1 MLIGEIGGDEEE
13 KVAAAMK
20 AGVFTKPVVA
30 CIAGKNAPKGRS
42 MGHAGAIVGADG
54 TGSAQNKE
62 KVLSEAGAHI
72 ADTTTHIV
80 EILKTIK
87 Y

>member
-1 MLIGEIGGDEEE
+1 
-13 KVAAAMK
+13 
-20 AGVFTKPVVA
+20 
-30 CIAGKNAPKGRS
+30 

-80 EILKTIK
+80 EILKPLNIK
-87 Y
+87 RMKTMDKKHLCHVYYNEPYPGF